1 MLKIARQ
8 EAVRRSAVV
17 LLSVLIVLRDLFT
30 NLVYLRPVPALHSYI
45 LELLI
50 IGQLWTLCLRTGEK
64 TKMERLLLG
73 YGAWAV
79 LTRFLLLDF
88 RETVSLEVLVLGE
101 MIVAFF
107 AMHKLDQK
115 AAFNIFTIVTAI
127 LCGVLTVWAVCG
139 LVIALTDVEEIRL
152 LNEVVQV
159 NTVETCIDF
168 YPINRNETAAWF
180 MTGLWLLAYQWTTCK
195 RRFWRIPMALSMVL
209 MFLTIG
215 LQRGRTTYVTVGF
228 TIGLLAASPLLR
240 LSWKKWCRYLLMAA
254 VTALCTLVIY
264 KSFALINT
272 INPML
277 YIVAA
282 LAIGVLGAIPLPKLQ
297 WKKWPR
303 YALLAAVL
311 AVCALAAYKLLARSN
326 AAVPQ
331 LPSLSEYFGKRR
343 TITSRMQGWKC
354 EIYAMVHHPL
364 LLLFGQPE
372 MDIPLNMV
380 RYGGLEKAVGH
391 THNGFLQVTAMYG
404 LPGLLLWCS
413 FLLPLIRKLL
423 RVLLKEAPVSER
435 ILALLLVGLLI
446 HGIMEPMFTARLGL
460 ATAMFMLVAGRL
472 TRENTEGDANG

>member
-1 MLKIARQ
+1 MGKIQENKMGSMPVRKVLFDMAVPMMISMLVQALYNVVDAVYVARLNENALNAVSLAFPLQNAMIAV
-8 EAVRRSAVV
+8 ASGTCLGMNA
-17 LLSVLIVLRDLFT
+17 LLSRYLGAKKRELVDEVAGTGIFLSLVSTVLFAIV
-30 NLVYLRPVPALHSYI
+30 
-45 LELLI
+45 
-50 IGQLWTLCLRTGEK
+50 G
-64 TKMERLLLG
+64 
-73 YGAWAV
+73 
-79 LTRFLLLDF
+79 LTCAKAYFLSF
-88 RETVSLEVLVLGE
+88 
-101 MIVAFF
+101 
-107 AMHKLDQK
+107 
-115 AAFNIFTIVTAI
+115 
-127 LCGVLTVWAVCG
+127 
-139 LVIALTDVEEIRL
+139 TDVEEIRL